1 MDQFEFDRQET
12 SFTCDGLVMG
22 GYYADPEQDCQ
33 AYHVC
38 LQVKNYIQSKVYLQ
52 SYFLQDP
59 DLNLYPVS
67 FLCPNGTVFNQE
79 IFVCDWWSVQQ
90 TPSSISLLPKIIFKL

>member
-1 MDQFEFDRQET
+1 MSRHCVYQLLVAWQLWANLNLICARRWIQET

-38 LQVKNYIQSKVYLQ
+38 LQVKWKNI
-52 SYFLQDP
+52 
-59 DLNLYPVS
+59 N
-67 FLCPNGTVFNQE
+67 
-79 IFVCDWWSVQQ
+79 
-90 TPSSISLLPKIIFKL
+90 